1 MPESTPADGGAS
13 PPGKTGLVMV
23 NTGDGK
29 GKTTAA
35 LGTALR
41 ACGYG
46 LKVVMI
52 QFIKGP
58 WKSGEQVS
66 AKRLAPN
73 LELIKAGKGFYKI
86 MGDRLPEEV
95 HKKAADEGYRLAE
108 EKITS
113 GGCDLLILDEI
124 NNAVHDGLLTIEQ
137 VLSLIDRKPPEM
149 HLILTGRD
157 AHESLLERAHMVTEM
172 REVKHPY
179 RQGVLAQKGIDF

>member
-1 MPESTPADGGAS
+1 MGEKTER
-13 PPGKTGLVMV
+13 TGLVIV
-23 NTGDGK
+23 NTGNGK

-46 LKVVMI
+46 LKVTMI

-66 AKRLAPN
+66 ALRLAPEF
-73 LELIKAGKGFYKI
+73 ELIKAGKGFYRI

-95 HKKAADEGYRLAE
+95 HRQAAAEGLKLAE
-108 EKITS
+108 EKLLS
-113 GGCDLLILDEI
+113 GACDVLILDEI
-124 NNAVHDGLLTIEQ
+124 NNAVSDGLLTVEQ
-137 VLSLIDRKPPEM
+137 VVSLIERRPPEL
-149 HLILTGRD
+149 HLILTGRN
-157 AHESLLERAHMVTEM
+157 AHEEVLRRAHMVTEM

-179 RQGVLAQKGIDF
+179 QQGILAQKGIDF

>member
-1 MPESTPADGGAS
+1 MSTS
-13 PPGKTGLVMV
+13 ETRTSEKTGLVIV

-58 WKSGEQVS
+58 WKSGEQIS
-66 AKRLAPN
+66 AGRLAPEF
-73 LELIKAGKGFYKI
+73 ELIKAGKGFYKI

-95 HKKAADEGYRLAE
+95 HLKAAAEGFRLAE
-108 EKITS
+108 EKILQD
-113 GGCDLLILDEI
+113 GCDVLILDGI
-124 NNAVHDGLLTIEQ
+124 NNAVSDGLLTLDQ
-137 VLSLIDRKPPEM
+137 LLSLVDRKPRAM
-149 HLILTGRD
+149 HLIITGRN
-157 AHESLLERAHMVTEM
+157 AHESLIQRANMVTEM
-172 REVKHPY
+172 REIKHPY
-179 RQGVLAQKGIDF
+179 RQGILAQKGIDF

>member
-1 MPESTPADGGAS
+1 MNS
-13 PPGKTGLVMV
+13 PPGAAKRTGLVIV

-58 WKSGEQVS
+58 WRSGEHVS
-66 AKRLAPN
+66 AARLAPD
-73 LELIKAGKGFYKI
+73 LELIRAGKGFYKI

-95 HKKAADEGYRLAE
+95 HRKAAAEGLQLAAG
-108 EKITS
+108 KID
-113 GGCDLLILDEI
+113 GAACDVLILDEI
-124 NNAVHDGLLTIEQ
+124 NNAVSDGLLKIDD
-137 VLSLIDRKPPEM
+137 VLALVDRKPPAM
-149 HLILTGRD
+149 HLILTGRN
-157 AHESLLERAHMVTEM
+157 AHPALIERAHMVTEM

-179 RQGVLAQKGIDF
+179 RQGILAQKGIDF

>member
-1 MPESTPADGGAS
+1 MSDNEDAAKPSRQ
-13 PPGKTGLVMV
+13 GLVIV

-35 LGTALR
+35 VGTAVR

-46 LKVVMI
+46 MRVVMI

-66 AKRLAPN
+66 AARLAPEF
-73 LELIKAGKGFYKI
+73 ELIKAGKGFYKI

-95 HKKAADEGYRLAE
+95 HRRAAEEGYRTAE
-108 EKITS
+108 EKLLS
-113 GGCDLLILDEI
+113 GDYDVVILDEV
-124 NNAVHDGLLTIEQ
+124 NNAVSDGLLTIDQ
-137 VLSLIDRKPPEM
+137 VISLVDRKPPHV
-149 HLILTGRD
+149 HLILTGRN
-157 AHESLLERAHMVTEM
+157 AHEKLVERAHMVTEM

-179 RQGVLAQKGIDF
+179 QQGILAQKGIDF

>member
-1 MPESTPADGGAS
+1 M
-13 PPGKTGLVMV
+13 KIGLVIV

-46 LKVVMI
+46 LRVIMI

-58 WKSGEQVS
+58 WKSGEHVS
-66 AKRLAPN
+66 AARLAPE
-73 LELIKAGKGFYKI
+73 LEIIRAGRGFYKI

-95 HKKAADEGYRLAE
+95 HRQAAAEGLRLAA
-108 EKITS
+108 EKLDS
-113 GGCDLLILDEI
+113 GACDVLILDEI
-124 NNAVHDGLLTIEQ
+124 HNAVSDGLLAVEDL
-137 VLSLIDRKPPEM
+137 LSLIDRKPPLM
-149 HLILTGRD
+149 HLILTGRN
-157 AHESLLERAHMVTEM
+157 AHPDVLERAHMVTEM

-179 RQGVLAQKGIDF
+179 RQGILAQKGIDF

>member
-1 MPESTPADGGAS
+1 MTDSTPAAPGGSAS
-13 PPGKTGLVMV
+13 KRTGLVIV

-58 WKSGEQVS
+58 WKSGEQLS
-66 AKRLAPN
+66 GLRLAPEF
-73 LELIKAGKGFYKI
+73 ELIKAGMGFYRI
-86 MGDRLPEEV
+86 MGDKLPEEV
-95 HKKAADEGYRLAE
+95 HLAAAAEGMRLAT
-108 EKITS
+108 EKMDS

-124 NNAVHDGLLTIEQ
+124 NNAVSDGLLTIDQ
-137 VLSLIDRKPPEM
+137 VLEFVDRKPPGM
-149 HLILTGRD
+149 HLILTGRN
-157 AHESLLERAHMVTEM
+157 AHERLIEKAHMVTEM

-179 RQGVLAQKGIDF
+179 RQGILAQKGIDF